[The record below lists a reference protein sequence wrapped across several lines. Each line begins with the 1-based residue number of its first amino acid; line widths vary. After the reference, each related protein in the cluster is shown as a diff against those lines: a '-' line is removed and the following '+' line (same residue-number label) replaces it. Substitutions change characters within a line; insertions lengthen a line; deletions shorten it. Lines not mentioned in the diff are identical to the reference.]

1 MVQGVKMLSDVA
13 GADNAVSRGLGK
25 AADALTDLESPYRK
39 AQKQERAAKIKTAEA
54 SGSTW
59 EEIKAHAWAFA
70 DAPIDTTLNAL
81 GTAAPTLAAAAIPGL
96 GQAALASR
104 AAQIGV
110 GVAQG
115 VGNIKGSIHE
125 TTKQKYLE
133 AGASEAEA
141 TQRADAAQAYGGDNL
156 GSIALGGALGGVA
169 GGTGAESAMRRLL
182 GRGVASEAA
191 ERAAPGMVRSAV
203 SGAAKEAP
211 MEAVQGGQER
221 LAGNLAL
228 QGEGFDVPTWQGVA
242 GQAAL
247 EGLASVPVGGGFGV
261 ADGAQARSRQRADAT
276 AAPADDP
283 APLLLGNTP
292 DPMVS
297 FPDGTVGR
305 RSEVEAYLTSLPPEQ
320 QTAARARLYGYAPE
334 AAELTTS
341 PGAADP
347 GAARPQAAAP
357 VEALQA
363 DTAPGAQPA
372 RDGLDFTR
380 DFDTAGFT
388 LEDPAEVERARAA
401 TIDYEPTPATPQWET
416 AAGAA
421 PERQPGLDMP
431 APEFDTGTLELDTRT
446 PSQRLGIDPAA
457 GPLSRVAAQAVD
469 TQAAQAGPAEA
480 ARQSGA
486 QAFAA
491 GVPRAEVAAIPNV
504 MQRAHQ
510 LRGYDEAASAAAAIA
525 NQQGPNGTTA
535 LTSQAPAA
543 TESVATTQPITA
555 AAAPTNAAA
564 ASPAA
569 PAATTEGD
577 SLARQAQ
584 AIQAGPQQPQA
595 GNQAPAG
602 RAAAGE
608 AQPVPAAAAPAG
620 GGGVQAPGLSEASRP
635 DNWRTS
641 MLRAGP
647 VAKALGI
654 DTKGKRLAQ
663 VVAEID
669 AAEAPPPAPAA
680 PAPRQRTAGDGLRS
694 RSWQANP
701 MRAFLAKHGVSLDS
715 RSEFAPGLREM
726 RGAMVPGYGP
736 MFRKTGKSL
745 DTLAQAAVEEGFLAE
760 ADEVQLYQL
769 IDAAVRRG
777 ERVAPQYT
785 GDYAEREMRAEMERR
800 QQLER
805 EAAEDEQAEADAEL
819 TEHEAVM
826 AREIARNPLFAG
838 DDADIPLDTPESN
851 ISTEQAMRLLGFTEE
866 ETREQTER
874 DAARESAGR
883 APGAAADG
891 AAARAA
897 PAGDGRGQ
905 EAAREGQDA
914 DAFALNAP
922 TRGEVLQR
930 QQTQEQAQADEAR
943 QQKEAERRAEADG
956 ERDSFTLTG
965 SDRAADVAAA
975 QGQQPMFSRGAAAEP
990 ASLSDVRTRL
1000 DALGV
1005 EHTLSESRGVLTV
1018 NKVVVPE
1025 HRRNAGAG
1033 TAAMQAITG
1042 YADAAGVHVA
1052 LTPSADFGGNKA
1064 RLTQFYKR
1072 FGFKENK
1079 GRAKVYEVSETM
1091 VRENPQGRTLFS
1103 RSAGTRAAYEARI
1116 DALFAGEKPRAQGVR
1131 VLDRSDVLALLG
1143 LGEGPV
1149 HVVEGKVE
1157 QGQFNHG
1164 LSAQDWKKVPE
1175 WLESPAAV
1183 FDSDTSPGRLVFIA
1197 PELVRGSPVR
1207 MIIDPRPDGNGVN
1220 LLINAYDAER
1230 NPFQRW
1236 EREGLLRY
1244 FDKQKAPAVTGSF
1257 QPRLAGL
1264 PGDRGRGK
1272 ILTEKHL
1279 AGYRRAYGPAF
1290 SFAGEQAATADQR
1303 SLATAKKRLAAGKSA
1318 ESVRK
1323 ATGWHQGTDGKWR
1336 FEISDADASLRADT
1350 TGIHTAGQMFGWAM
1364 KTKDSLPLSDV
1375 LWHPALFAAY
1385 PSLAQ
1390 VQVKFAP
1397 LSGRIDGSFDPDT
1410 STITVNANA
1419 DPRAALSI
1427 LLHELQHGIQEVEG
1441 FAVGGTPQDKVLMPH
1456 VRKFYADNIDQFEGE
1471 SHELVAMAKE
1481 RAYRNLAGEVEARN
1495 TQARRGMTDEQ
1506 RRATPPSQ
1514 TADVAEADVIVTF
1527 NGREMASAP
1536 APANAGFTPEQAAAI
1551 VRAGSPATPEAR
1563 AAERAVS
1570 DERLVATQMLV
1581 DGLVERWSRA
1591 PEIIVA
1597 RDMQDEVIPQHVR
1610 DYDAKL
1616 KSQGAAG
1623 EAKGFI
1629 LGGKVYLLSDTLRGP
1644 NDIATVLFHEVLG
1657 HWGLR
1662 RAFGEDLNPILR
1674 QVLAMRGSD
1683 VRAKA
1688 RDYGLDWSKE
1698 ADRLIAAEEVLA
1710 EMAQSHPHLG
1720 FVQRAVAAIRNWLR
1734 RHVPGFKALAMTNN
1748 DIIQAFILPAR
1759 GAVTRRQETA
1769 SQALERSLAAVRGEP
1784 QFGRSAMNSVE
1795 ATIAPGYTPE
1805 QQRAA
1810 ERVFGAVARQ
1820 TWAERAQSL
1829 RANLGTKLRQG
1840 LVDQFAPIKE
1850 VSPKAYMLARM
1861 SKGSDGAVEAALLYG
1876 KPFLRD
1882 GVYDVDMKDGGF
1894 AQVLASLKGEHDRF
1908 FQWVAAQRAE
1918 RLKAEGKENLLT
1930 DQDITDLKTLNAG
1943 SMADGT
1949 PRMPA
1954 YAAALRELNAFNEA
1968 ALKVA
1973 MESGLID
1980 RAAYDLMKDQPYV
1993 PFYRLMEEDGGVRGP
2008 RFSSGL
2014 VNQQAWKKLKGGTQQ
2029 LNADLLQ
2036 NTLMNWS
2043 HLYAAAA
2050 RNRASLETMAAADK
2064 MGIAYQVPADTKG
2077 VVKVMRDGVAEHWAV
2092 EDPYLLDAISAMSY
2106 APGGLVKAMAPFKRL
2121 LTFGVTVNPTFKIRN
2136 LIRDSLSA
2144 VSQSDLGYNPFANV
2158 ASGWKATARDS
2169 QIYASMLAS
2178 GGIIKFGT
2186 QEDTGRL
2193 RSQIEK
2199 LGGQMLDKQ
2208 GFDKLKGQMKSLWEA
2223 YEEFGDRTENVNR
2236 AALYERLIAKGHSHA
2251 EASFMARDLMDF
2263 SMSGK
2268 WEAVRF
2274 LAQTVPFLNARLQ
2287 GLYKLGRAA
2296 KEDPRRFAAMAGAVS
2311 LASLGLL
2318 AAYGDDEDWKKRED
2332 WDRDAYWWFKVG
2344 DTAFRIP
2351 KPFELGSI
2359 GTLAERTAELMLSD
2373 EMTGKRFGQRISDMV
2388 FNTFAMDP
2396 TPQFIKPFIDVYANK
2411 DSFSGRAIEGMADE
2425 RLRPQ
2430 DRYNERTSEVARLL
2444 GSWGLPDPV
2453 RLAKGEYSGLSPK
2466 QIDFLLRGYFGWL
2479 ATVTTTA
2486 TDTLVRPVL
2495 DRGERPALRLRDTF
2509 LAGNFVESLPSGS
2522 SRYVSAMYEQ
2532 ARDIEQAWASYQA
2545 AIKSGDMEKA
2555 REIQEEEGPK
2565 LRNRLAVA
2573 NAKRQIA
2580 ELGQQAK
2587 RIESDRLMS
2596 AESKRERLQAIEAR
2610 RNEIA
2615 QRVAIRN

>member
-1 MVQGVKMLSDVA
+1 MAANYFDQFDPSTAKPVDGGNFFDQFDPSTAKPEPKRTLAGTAGDLGVVALKGAVGLPQAAVGLLDIPTGGHVGRALEGAGVRFKDAQDTLDTMYSPAQQAANRKVREAEGFVGTARAMLENPSTIATGVGESLPQMLGGAGVARGLLAAVPKIGAIAA
-13 GADNAVSRGLGK
+13 GALGEGVMGAGSAAEQIREQTPDGLLTGK
-25 AADALTDLESPYRK
+25 
-39 AQKQERAAKIKTAEA
+39 
-54 SGSTW
+54 
-59 EEIKAHAWAFA
+59 
-70 DAPIDTTLNAL
+70 
-81 GTAAPTLAAAAIPGL
+81 
-96 GQAALASR
+96 QAALAGASGTATAALGGLGGKVAQRLGVGDVDTMLASGAAR
-104 AAQIGV
+104 AAGPGSTRSMPRQIAEGAVAEGVLEEMPQSMAEQALQNVALDKPVGEGV
-110 GVAQG
+110 GAAAAQG
-115 VGNIKGSIHE
+115 LITGAAMGGVGGGIGASGNRAQQRAQE
-125 TTKQKYLE
+125 QATQAAEAPTQAP
-133 AGASEAEA
+133 AGAETLDAAPPAMEPAAAQPDTPPGAQDQNEPGAPDAAPPTEGPVTPEQRIAQLEERLSFIQQQAKGNGWDQRLIAARDEA
-141 TQRADAAQAYGGDNL
+141 TQ
-156 GSIALGGALGGVA
+156 
-169 GGTGAESAMRRLL
+169 
-182 GRGVASEAA
+182 
-191 ERAAPGMVRSAV
+191 
-203 SGAAKEAP
+203 
-211 MEAVQGGQER
+211 
-221 LAGNLAL
+221 
-228 QGEGFDVPTWQGVA
+228 
-242 GQAAL
+242 
-247 EGLASVPVGGGFGV
+247 
-261 ADGAQARSRQRADAT
+261 
-276 AAPADDP
+276 
-283 APLLLGNTP
+283 
-292 DPMVS
+292 
-297 FPDGTVGR
+297 
-305 RSEVEAYLTSLPPEQ
+305 
-320 QTAARARLYGYAPE
+320 
-334 AAELTTS
+334 EL
-341 PGAADP
+341 
-347 GAARPQAAAP
+347 
-357 VEALQA
+357 EALR
-363 DTAPGAQPA
+363 G
-372 RDGLDFTR
+372 
-380 DFDTAGFT
+380 
-388 LEDPAEVERARAA
+388 
-401 TIDYEPTPATPQWET
+401 
-416 AAGAA
+416 
-421 PERQPGLDMP
+421 P
-431 APEFDTGTLELDTRT
+431 APEPAPEPVPDAAPQVPL
-446 PSQRLGIDPAA
+446 SAQMGIDPTA
-457 GPLSRVAAQAVD
+457 GPLSRSAAIAVD
-469 TQAAQAGPAEA
+469 SGASQQLQEAQFLGATGRDLQLRRAGPGLADDSRVIDVQGRVVEDTA
-480 ARQSGA
+480 IGTPRRLTTEQGGDSAVPAQGQRSLPAPAASASERARQSGA
-486 QAFAA
+486 LAFAD
-491 GVPRAEVAAIPNV
+491 GVPRSQIAAIPNV
-504 MQRAHQ
+504 VQRAQQ
-510 LRGYDEAASAAAAIA
+510 LRGYDEAARQAQPQATPALPAPTNLREGLERIRQQRAEARRMAQPSSQPVQEQIRGTQAQEAIEAGARPAQAGAAQA
-525 NQQGPNGTTA
+525 TA
-535 LTSQAPAA
+535 LAVPGAPAVRSA
-543 TESVATTQPITA
+543 GALTDGAPAQDDGAARQAAPA
-555 AAAPTNAAA
+555 QAGQAQAAAPQV
-564 ASPAA
+564 
-569 PAATTEGD
+569 E
-577 SLARQAQ
+577 
-584 AIQAGPQQPQA
+584 
-595 GNQAPAG
+595 
-602 RAAAGE
+602 
-608 AQPVPAAAAPAG
+608 
-620 GGGVQAPGLSEASRP
+620 RP
-635 DNWRTS
+635 KNWRTS
-641 MLRAGP
+641 MLGAAP
-647 VAKALGI
+647 VARGLGLSP
-654 DTKGKRLAQ
+654 KGKRLAQ

-1033 TAAMQAITG
+1033 TAAMQAITD

-1103 RSAGTRAAYEARI
+1103 RSADTQAAYEARI

-1157 QGQFNHG
+1157 QGRFSHG
-1164 LSAQDWKKVPE
+1164 LSAQGWKMVPE

-1183 FDSDTSPGRLVFIA
+1183 FDSDTSTGRLVFIA

-1272 ILTEKHL
+1272 ILTEKDL
-1279 AGYRRAYGPAF
+1279 AGYRRANGPAF
-1290 SFAGEQAATADQR
+1290 SFAGEQAATA
-1303 SLATAKKRLAAGKSA
+1303 
-1318 ESVRK
+1318 
-1323 ATGWHQGTDGKWR
+1323 
-1336 FEISDADASLRADT
+1336 
-1350 TGIHTAGQMFGWAM
+1350 
-1364 KTKDSLPLSDV
+1364 
-1375 LWHPALFAAY
+1375 
-1385 PSLAQ
+1385 
-1390 VQVKFAP
+1390 
-1397 LSGRIDGSFDPDT
+1397 
-1410 STITVNANA
+1410 
-1419 DPRAALSI
+1419 
-1427 LLHELQHGIQEVEG
+1427 
-1441 FAVGGTPQDKVLMPH
+1441 
-1456 VRKFYADNIDQFEGE
+1456 
-1471 SHELVAMAKE
+1471 
-1481 RAYRNLAGEVEARN
+1481 
-1495 TQARRGMTDEQ
+1495 
-1506 RRATPPSQ
+1506 
-1514 TADVAEADVIVTF
+1514 
-1527 NGREMASAP
+1527 
-1536 APANAGFTPEQAAAI
+1536 
-1551 VRAGSPATPEAR
+1551 EAR
-1563 AAERAVS
+1563 AAARLS
-1570 DERLVATQMLV
+1570 DARLVATQQLV
-1581 DGLVERWSRA
+1581 DGLKERWSSA

-1597 RDMQDEVIPQHVR
+1597 RNMEDEVIPQHVR

-1616 KSQGAAG
+1616 KSQGATG
-1623 EAKGFI
+1623 EPQGFI
-1629 LGGKVYLLSDTLRGP
+1629 LGGKVYLLADALQGP
-1644 NDIATVLFHEVLG
+1644 NHIATVLFHEVLG
-1657 HWGLR
+1657 HYGLR
-1662 RAFGEDLNPILR
+1662 RAFGDALSPILR
-1674 QVLAMRGSD
+1674 QVAVMRGKD

-1688 RDYGLDWSKE
+1688 REYGLDWSKE
-1698 ADRLIAAEEVLA
+1698 GDRLTAAEEVLA
-1710 EMAQSHPHLG
+1710 EMAQANPQLG
-1720 FVQRAVAAIRNWLR
+1720 FVQRAISAIRNWLR
-1734 RHVPGFKALAMTNN
+1734 AHVPGFKSLRMTNQ
-1748 DIIQAFILPAR
+1748 DIIRAFILPAR
-1759 GAVTRRQETA
+1759 GAVTRSSETTQ
-1769 SQALERSLAAVRGEP
+1769 QALERALAAVRGDQRFSRSGDQTQTEAF
-1784 QFGRSAMNSVE
+1784 QKWFGDSKVVDAAGKPLVVYHGTRADISNFSGERGMYFSRDPSYAGQYSRNMADVAAGKRGPSDGGNVMPVYLRIENPKVFAATPGRKNWQASAAFSPKEIADLKAQGYDGIINEDGNELVVFDATQIKSAIGNKGTFDPSNPDIRFSRSTA
-1795 ATIAPGYTPE
+1795 ATAVAADYTPA
-1805 QQRAA
+1805 QASAA
-1810 ERVFGAVARQ
+1810 ERAFGSITKQ
-1820 TWAERAQSL
+1820 TLAERAQSF
-1829 RANLGTKLRQG
+1829 RANLGTRLRQG

-1850 VSPKAYMLARM
+1850 VSEKAYVLARL

-1894 AQVLASLKGEHDRF
+1894 AKVLAGLKGEDTRF

-1930 DQDITDLKTLNAG
+1930 DADISALKSLNTG
-1943 SMADGT
+1943 RMADGT
-1949 PRMPA
+1949 ARTLV
-1954 YAAALRELNAFNEA
+1954 YAKAMQELNAFNEA
-1968 ALKVA
+1968 TLKVA

-1980 RAAYDLMKDQPYV
+1980 QEAYDLMKDQPYV
-1993 PFYRLMEEDGGVRGP
+1993 PFYRLMEDGDMRGP

-2029 LNADLLQ
+2029 INADLLQ
-2036 NTLMNWS
+2036 NTLLNWS

-2064 MGIAYQVPADTKG
+2064 MGIAYQVSADTKG
-2077 VVKVMRDGVAEHWAV
+2077 AVKVMRDGVAEHWAV
-2092 EDPYLLDAISAMSY
+2092 EDPYLLDAISALSY

-2121 LTFGVTVNPTFKIRN
+2121 LTFGVTVNPAFKIRN

-2144 VSQSDLGYNPFANV
+2144 IAQSDLGYNPLVNV
-2158 ASGWKATARDS
+2158 ASGWKATSNES
-2169 QIYASMLAS
+2169 QTYASMLAS
-2178 GGIIKFGT
+2178 GGVIKFGT
-2186 QEDTGRL
+2186 QENADAL
-2193 RSQIEK
+2193 RDKISK
-2199 LGGQMLDKQ
+2199 MGGVVLDNS
-2208 GFDKLKGQMKSLWEA
+2208 GWGKLKGQMKSLWEV

-2236 AALYERLIAKGHSHA
+2236 AALYERLISKGHSHA
-2251 EASFMARDLMDF
+2251 EAAFMARDLMDF

-2296 KEDPRRFAAMAGAVS
+2296 KEDPRRFGAVVGAVS

-2318 AAYGDDEDWKKRED
+2318 AAYGDDDDWKKRED
-2332 WDRDAYWWFKVG
+2332 WDRDSYWWFKIG

-2351 KPFELGSI
+2351 KPFEVGAI
-2359 GTLAERTAELMLSD
+2359 GTLAERTAELMMSD

-2430 DRYNERTSEVARLL
+2430 DRFNERTSEIARLL

-2453 RLAKGEYSGLSPK
+2453 RLAKGEYAGLSPK

-2479 ATVTTTA
+2479 ATVATTA
-2486 TDTLVRPVL
+2486 GDMAARPLL
-2495 DRGERPALRLRDTF
+2495 DRGERPAMRLRDAF
-2509 LAGNFVESLPSGS
+2509 LAGNFVESLPTGS

-2532 ARDIEQAWASYQA
+2532 ARNVEQVWASHQA
-2545 AIKSGDMEKA
+2545 AVKAGDMEKA
-2555 REIQEEEGPK
+2555 REIEQDEAPS
-2565 LRNRLAVA
+2565 LRNRMAIA
-2573 NAKRQIA
+2573 HAKRQVA
-2580 ELGQQAK
+2580 ELSQQAK
-2587 RIESDRLMS
+2587 RIEANRLMP
-2596 AESKRERLQAIEAR
+2596 AEEKRRQLDEIEAR
-2610 RNEIA
+2610 KHRAA
-2615 QRVAIRN
+2615 QRVAAIG